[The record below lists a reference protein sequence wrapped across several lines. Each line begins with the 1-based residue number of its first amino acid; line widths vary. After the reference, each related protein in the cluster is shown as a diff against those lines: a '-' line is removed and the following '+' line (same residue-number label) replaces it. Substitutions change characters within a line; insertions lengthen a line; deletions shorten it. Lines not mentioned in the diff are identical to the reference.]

1 MICMHRSLPTINL
14 KGSHIFLSA
23 ERTGV
28 GGLIP
33 HTLGWF
39 LHLSISQVYNE
50 EDQMLQIQVEIL
62 SPSLVVTEWL
72 TCAGEIPLSAYD

>member
-1 MICMHRSLPTINL
+1 MHRSLLTIIL

-33 HTLGWF
+33 HILGWF
-39 LHLSISQVYNE
+39 LYLSISQVYN
-50 EDQMLQIQVEIL
+50 EDQMLQIQVEFL